1 MMVAGPG
8 PRKYSGGCIPIE
20 KRQGKLKA
28 LVPVVQS
35 IQKPGATPG
44 GTTQN
49 GRKSHILK
57 GDIKR

>member
-49 GRKSHILK
+49 GRKSHI
-57 GDIKR
+57 